1 MGITIWSVDAGDLYW
16 FSSKDE
22 AKKFANQL
30 YEEDLNGPIPFLST
44 HEILT
49 AEHLVQLLEK

>member
-1 MGITIWSVDAGDLYW
+1 MGITVWSVDAGDLYW

-30 YEEDLNGPIPFLST
+30 YEEDLNGPIPFLAT
-44 HEILT
+44 HEILD